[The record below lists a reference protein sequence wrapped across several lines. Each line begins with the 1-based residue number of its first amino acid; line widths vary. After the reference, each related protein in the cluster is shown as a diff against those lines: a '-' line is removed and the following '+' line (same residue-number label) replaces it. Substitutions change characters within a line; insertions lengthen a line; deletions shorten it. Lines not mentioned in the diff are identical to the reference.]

1 MHFPHTIFL
10 QYIQQLLLPFFFCS
24 SLLGNCLAL
33 LTLKVTEMKRLIFDE
48 ISTPFWIFSILIPKY
63 WKRFEGAIGN
73 SLLSRYICVP
83 FGQWRPHQT
92 LFYCKK
98 YWFLVYVCNYLLF
111 VHLYFWSIFT
121 MVYTI
126 IVYLVL
132 RKRTFTLGLLLYTVS
147 VQFSDLYKF
156 EENNVIIV
164 LFSLEHRVSSFP
176 I

>member
-1 MHFPHTIFL
+1 
-10 QYIQQLLLPFFFCS
+10 
-24 SLLGNCLAL
+24 
-33 LTLKVTEMKRLIFDE
+33 
-48 ISTPFWIFSILIPKY
+48 
-63 WKRFEGAIGN
+63 
-73 SLLSRYICVP
+73 
-83 FGQWRPHQT
+83 
-92 LFYCKK
+92 
-98 YWFLVYVCNYLLF
+98 
-111 VHLYFWSIFT
+111 